1 MATYMLFF
9 TNEAQL
15 LLLTGGLERRKGAE
29 RIVGPDM
36 YTAMP
41 QFLSLLSVFFFFGRN
56 GCCNSESVPAAE
68 LYVGAV
74 ADPTPS
80 HCTVVFFFSKFQRVN
95 HNNQVKSQLLLTG
108 I

>member
-1 MATYMLFF
+1 
-9 TNEAQL
+9 
-15 LLLTGGLERRKGAE
+15 
-29 RIVGPDM
+29 M

-41 QFLSLLSVFFFFGRN
+41 QFLSPLSVFFLFCFGLEWFFSFLFEAGRN